1 MDVIRAV
8 STECVTLQMSFLK
21 IYKAF
26 YGYFEHIQIAVMCF
40 LRQTDRQTERQIV

>member
-8 STECVTLQMSFLK
+8 STEYVTLQMSFLK

-26 YGYFEHIQIAVMCF
+26 YGYFESTQILV
-40 LRQTDRQTERQIV
+40 I